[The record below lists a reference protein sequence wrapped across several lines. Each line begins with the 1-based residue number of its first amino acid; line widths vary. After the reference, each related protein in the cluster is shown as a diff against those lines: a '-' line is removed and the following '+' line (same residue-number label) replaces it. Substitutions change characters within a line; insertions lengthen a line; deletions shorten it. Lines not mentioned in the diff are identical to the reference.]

1 MPRGIEIEQFGVG
14 ARGSGLSRTAARVEG
29 ADHLRSLRDVIF
41 EQPRVPEV
49 VLVPLRPHD
58 VRRVDPS
65 LVASHEPV
73 RVGFPFFGT
82 TRTLV
87 KPCLFFWLNPP
98 WGGGTNET
106 AEMRIGARW

>member
-1 MPRGIEIEQFGVG
+1 MSG
-14 ARGSGLSRTAARVEG
+14 ARGGVGGRSRTAARVQG
-29 ADHLRSLRDVIF
+29 ADHLRSLRDVVF
-41 EQPRVPEV
+41 EQPRVSEV

-65 LVASHEPV
+65 LVTPHEPV
-73 RVGFPFFGT
+73 RVGFACFRNGM
-82 TRTLV
+82 TLV

-106 AEMRIGARW
+106 AEMRIGAR